1 MTRLKI
7 HYDGW
12 LALPAAVRRKLGLA
26 TGDELE
32 VEVVAEGLLLRTA
45 KRDTR
50 PVESEPEE
58 EEQPAPAAVAPA
70 PAPAPGPA
78 PEPEPAPATAS
89 APAAKTRARTGAAK
103 KDRTAST
110 ALPGLPPQLHARGRR
125 GAKKNG
131 AG

>member
-45 KRDTR
+45 KRGTR

-58 EEQPAPAAVAPA
+58 QEQPAPAAVAPA
-70 PAPAPGPA
+70 PAPAP
-78 PEPEPAPATAS
+78 EPEPAPAS

-103 KDRTAST
+103 KDKTAST

>member
-70 PAPAPGPA
+70 PAA
-78 PEPEPAPATAS
+78 AS

-103 KDRTAST
+103 KDKTAST

>member
-32 VEVVAEGLLLRTA
+32 VEVVAEGILLRTA
-45 KRDTR
+45 KRGAQ
-50 PVESEPEE
+50 PVESEPVEE
-58 EEQPAPAAVAPA
+58 EEPPAPAAPAPAPAPAAVAPA
-70 PAPAPGPA
+70 PAP
-78 PEPEPAPATAS
+78 EPEPAAS
-89 APAAKTRARTGAAK
+89 KTRTRATAAK
-103 KDRTAST
+103 KEKRTAST
-110 ALPGLPPQLHARGRR
+110 LPGLPPQLQARGRR
-125 GAKKNG
+125 GVKKNG

>member
-45 KRDTR
+45 KRGTR

-70 PAPAPGPA
+70 PA

-110 ALPGLPPQLHARGRR
+110 SLPGLPPQLHARGRR

>member
-45 KRDTR
+45 KRGTR

-58 EEQPAPAAVAPA
+58 QEQPAPAAVAPA
-70 PAPAPGPA
+70 PAPAP
-78 PEPEPAPATAS
+78 EPEPAPAAAS

-103 KDRTAST
+103 KDKTAST

>member
-45 KRDTR
+45 KRGTR

-58 EEQPAPAAVAPA
+58 QEQPAPAAVAPA
-70 PAPAPGPA
+70 PAP
-78 PEPEPAPATAS
+78 EPEPAPAAAS

-103 KDRTAST
+103 KDKTAST

>member
-45 KRDTR
+45 KRGTR
-50 PVESEPEE
+50 PVESELEE
-58 EEQPAPAAVAPA
+58 EEQPAPAVAAPA
-70 PAPAPGPA
+70 PAPAR
-78 PEPEPAPATAS
+78 EPEPAPEAA
-89 APAAKTRARTGAAK
+89 APPVAKTRTRTGTARKDKAAAP
-103 KDRTAST
+103 T
-110 ALPGLPPQLHARGRR
+110 LPGLPPQLHARGRR
-125 GAKKNG
+125 SAKKNE

>member
-58 EEQPAPAAVAPA
+58 EEQPAPAA
-70 PAPAPGPA
+70 G
-78 PEPEPAPATAS
+78 APATAS
-89 APAAKTRARTGAAK
+89 APTAKTRARTGAAK
-103 KDRTAST
+103 KDQTAST

>member
-45 KRDTR
+45 KRGTR

-58 EEQPAPAAVAPA
+58 QEQPAPAAVAPP
-70 PAPAPGPA
+70 PAPA
-78 PEPEPAPATAS
+78 PEPEPAPAAAS

-103 KDRTAST
+103 KDKTAST

>member
-32 VEVVAEGLLLRTA
+32 VEVVAEGILLRTA
-45 KRDTR
+45 KRGAQ
-50 PVESEPEE
+50 PVESEPVEE
-58 EEQPAPAAVAPA
+58 EEPPAPAAVAPA
-70 PAPAPGPA
+70 PAPAPAAAAPAPA
-78 PEPEPAPATAS
+78 PEPEPAPS
-89 APAAKTRARTGAAK
+89 AKTRTRATAAK
-103 KDRTAST
+103 KEKRAAST
-110 ALPGLPPQLHARGRR
+110 LPGLPPQLQARGRR
-125 GAKKNG
+125 GVKKNG